1 MTLTSTHPAWQVM
14 YHVDPVVHSTVRVST
29 FVQRQEWKL
38 LEKIKLESSTYRDAK
53 SRGHPEK
60 SIINITCKAK
70 RHFAFF
76 LWNVIAL
83 MVRALQ
89 QIGIH

>member
-1 MTLTSTHPAWQVM
+1 MTLTSSFPAWQVV
-14 YHVDPVVHSTVRVST
+14 YHPDPVLCSTVRTST

-38 LEKIKLESSTYRDAK
+38 FDKIKLETSTYRDAK
-53 SRGHPEK
+53 SHGQPEK
-60 SIINITCKAK
+60 STITITCKAK

-83 MVRALQ
+83 MVKTNCS
-89 QIGIH
+89 